1 MPKVNHEILGWA
13 RETAGITPEDA
24 VKKLGIRDA
33 WGVKAVDRLM
43 ALESGQIEPT
53 RPTLVIMSK
62 HYHRPLLTFYLSS
75 PPMMGERREDFRTL
89 PIDPPASAY
98 PLIDALIRNVRARQ
112 SMVRAVLE
120 DEEEAETLPFVGS
133 MNMSDGEPAIRA
145 ALSALLDV
153 TVEDFRAQPDA
164 SAAFDL
170 LRTDIEGNGVFV
182 LVKGDLGSHHTAI
195 DTEAFRGFAIADN
208 VAPFIVVNDKDARPA
223 WSFTLLHEFAHL
235 ILGQSGLSTE
245 QDHSV
250 IEQFC
255 DDVASRFL
263 LPNEDLKLLKIGGI
277 HQADQLV
284 ERRISD
290 FAEARNLSRSMVAY
304 RAYRADLISRPVYG
318 SLNNRFRQQWQYQR
332 ANQRERNRL
341 AEGGPNYYV
350 IRRHR
355 TGQALT
361 SFARRMMR
369 TGALSTSQAAT
380 VLGVKPTQVSA
391 MLSFG

>member
-13 RETAGITPEDA
+13 RETAGITREEA

-33 WGVKAVDRLM
+33 RGVKAVDRLT
-43 ALESGQIEPT
+43 ALESGAMEPS
-53 RPTLVIMSK
+53 RPTLVNMSK

-89 PIDPPASAY
+89 QIDPPASAY

-120 DEEEAETLPFVGS
+120 DEEEVETLPFVGS
-133 MNMSDGEPAIRA
+133 MNMSDGEPAILT
-145 ALSALLDV
+145 ALGALLGV
-153 TVEDFRAQPDA
+153 TVEDFRTQPDA

-208 VAPFIVVNDKDARPA
+208 VAPFIVVNDRDARPA
-223 WSFTLLHEFAHL
+223 WSFTLLHEFVHL

-255 DDVASRFL
+255 DDVAGKFL
-263 LPNEDLKLLKIGGI
+263 LPNEDLKLLKIGGV

-284 ERRISD
+284 ERRISE